1 MKVNVELKASQDIAG
16 LKAILEQWETQFP
29 NCKCVNTSAYGKFA
43 FTLEMPPATQVLL
56 PQIVDARKEVY
67 DDDQGN

>member
-1 MKVNVELKASQDIAG
+1 MKVNVELKAAQDISG

-29 NCKCVNTSAYGKFA
+29 TCKCVSVSAYGTFA
-43 FTLEMPPATQVLL
+43 FVLEMPPATQVLL
-56 PQIVDARKEVY
+56 PRIVDARKEVS